1 MIINKKITLVSAIV
15 ATLICGA
22 ANAADPVTPVTINGG
37 KVTFNGEVTSGACAV
52 SGSDTDKIVTLDTVK
67 ASTFTAADQLA
78 NAKKPFTISLVDCDL
93 DTYKSVQITFS
104 GQSVDGQPGL
114 LANTAGAGSAQN
126 VALQLFNPDGS
137 ALNIGA
143 LGSKVTLTDSTTI
156 PLSVDYKSTGAKVTA
171 GKVQSAANFMLTYN

>member
-1 MIINKKITLVSAIV
+1 MIINKKITVLSAIV

-22 ANAADPVTPVTINGG
+22 AQAADPVTPITVNGG

-67 ASTFTAADQLA
+67 ASTFTATDQLA
-78 NAKKPFTISLVDCDL
+78 NAKKPFTISLLDCDL
-93 DTYKSVQITFS
+93 DTFKSVQISFS
-104 GQSVDGQPGL
+104 GQSVDGKPGV

-126 VALQLFNPDGS
+126 VGLQLFNPDGT
-137 ALNIGA
+137 ALNVGE
-143 LGSKVTLTDSTTI
+143 LSSKVTLNESTAI
-156 PLSVDYKSTGAKVTA
+156 PLSVDYKSTGATVTA